1 MNAPA
6 APAHKMCAWCHR
18 PNDPRAS
25 HCWVCQS
32 ELPAQAAAPAPPP
45 AGERTGTD
53 GLFRAFGWIGLLFGL
68 GFVSLL
74 VGVELGSN
82 WPGLLVPFALV
93 MLIVFGGLGVTA
105 YMHIAQARA
114 VEGERSA
121 GEKLFAGVALAVSL
135 MFVLLALLFLLMIA
149 AMVIFFL
156 VCLAIIGGSG
166 GFH

>member
-6 APAHKMCAWCHR
+6 APGKMCTWCHR

-32 ELPAQAAAPAPPP
+32 ELPAEAAAPATEP
-45 AGERTGTD
+45 AERSGTD
-53 GLFRAFGWIGLLFGL
+53 GLLRAFGWLGLLFGL

-74 VGVELGSN
+74 VGIELGSN

-93 MLIVFGGLGVTA
+93 MLVVFGGLGVTA
-105 YMHIAQARA
+105 YVHIRKSRA

-121 GEKLFAGVALAVSL
+121 GETLFAGVALAVSL
-135 MFVLLALLFLLMIA
+135 VFVLLALLFLLMIA

-156 VCLAIIGGSG
+156 VCLAMIGGAG